1 MGTSVVVDVVVVVN
15 ECAGGRVIRTLCEE
29 VDVVVGVVVREV
41 VVGGVV
47 VAVVV
52 DITAGA
58 LREMAV
64 RRLGLPLVRKSYST
78 TKVSGTYPTNP

>member
-1 MGTSVVVDVVVVVN
+1 MGTSVVEDVVVVVVN

-29 VDVVVGVVVREV
+29 VDVVVVVVGEV
-41 VVGGVV
+41 VVGGDV

-58 LREMAV
+58 L
-64 RRLGLPLVRKSYST
+64 
-78 TKVSGTYPTNP
+78 

>member
-1 MGTSVVVDVVVVVN
+1 VGTSVVEDVVVVVVN

-29 VDVVVGVVVREV
+29 VDVVVVVVGEV
-41 VVGGVV
+41 VVGGDV

-58 LREMAV
+58 L
-64 RRLGLPLVRKSYST
+64 
-78 TKVSGTYPTNP
+78 

>member
-29 VDVVVGVVVREV
+29 VDVVVVVVGEV
-41 VVGGVV
+41 VVGGDV

-58 LREMAV
+58 L
-64 RRLGLPLVRKSYST
+64 
-78 TKVSGTYPTNP
+78 

>member
-1 MGTSVVVDVVVVVN
+1 VGTSVVVDVVVVVN

-29 VDVVVGVVVREV
+29 VDVVVGVVREV